1 MLYCLFDHHHV
12 FCMVRINSSGCQK
25 APRLNR
31 RWSFV
36 HILSWFENTRGVWL
50 MISFFLQGDFIMSH
64 SAQNKLKPQQTVV
77 KCGSGSIPSWSVND
91 SRLLKKSSGM
101 VKLMKT
107 PLLTVYLLLLRWLS
121 SAPAGASG
129 TADLWLWTTS
139 AWPSETVSWQQVNTF
154 LLPTLF
160 ILL

>member
-1 MLYCLFDHHHV
+1 MLCSLFDHHHV

-91 SRLLKKSSGM
+91 SRLLKSLLGWWSSWRHLCSLFTFCCSGCFRQH
-101 VKLMKT
+101 LQE
-107 PLLTVYLLLLRWLS
+107 LLGLRLCRFGRHQRDPRRLW
-121 SAPAGASG
+121 
-129 TADLWLWTTS
+129 ADS
-139 AWPSETVSWQQVNTF
+139 R
-154 LLPTLF
+154 
-160 ILL
+160 